1 MTGFS
6 PEANNLMTS
15 QSIKKFSGLNIKN
28 INGNEAGVDV
38 IQFLISYV
46 NFVVVMLTSIFLER
60 FP

>member
-6 PEANNLMTS
+6 LEANNLMTS